1 MKATHTIP
9 PKEFAARRRTLM
21 QQMAGGIAIVPT
33 NPHHARNRDT
43 EFPFRPDSDFQ
54 YLTGFAEPEA
64 VAVLIPGRPQGE
76 YVLFCRERDPAKE
89 TWTGRRAGLEGAK
102 ASFGADDAFPITDL
116 DDIMPGLLENRAKV
130 FYSLGAHGEF
140 DQRVLGWVNSLRGK
154 VRAGIHV
161 PSEFVD
167 LGHLL
172 HDLRLFKSA
181 AEMKVMRRAAD
192 ISAEAHC
199 RAMRVCRP
207 GMWEYEIEAELRHEF
222 IRHGARL
229 PAYEPIV
236 GGGANGCILHYVD
249 NNARLNDGDLLLIDA
264 GCELECYAA
273 DITRT
278 FPVGGRFTPQ
288 QRALYEIVLDA
299 QHAAIDKVRPG
310 NHWNEPHE
318 AAVEVLTAGL
328 LRLGILKGELKQLI
342 DEGAYRP
349 FYMHRTG
356 HWLGMDVHDVGEY
369 KLGDAWRVF
378 EPGMVTTVEPGL
390 YIAAGTPGV
399 DKQWWDIG
407 IRIEDNVL
415 VTRRGHEITTGGVP
429 KSVADVEALMAGA

>member
-1 MKATHTIP
+1 MS
-9 PKEFAARRRTLM
+9 PKEFAGRRRALM
-21 QQMAGGIAIVPT
+21 QQMDGGIAIVPT
-33 NPHHARNRDT
+33 NPHHLRNRDT

-76 YVLFCRERDPAKE
+76 YILFCRERDPAKE
-89 TWTGRRAGLEGAK
+89 TWTGRRAGPEGARDH
-102 ASFGADDAFPITDL
+102 FGADDAFPIADL
-116 DDIMPGLLENRAKV
+116 DDIMPGLLENRGKV

-140 DQRVLGWVNSLRGK
+140 DQRVLGWVNSLRAK

-181 AEMKVMRRAAD
+181 AEMKVMRRAAQ
-192 ISAEAHC
+192 ISAAAHC

-207 GMWEYEIEAELRHEF
+207 GMWEYQIEAELRHEF

-236 GGGANGCILHYVD
+236 GGGANGCILHYVE

-264 GCELECYAA
+264 GCELDCYAA

-278 FPVGGRFTPQ
+278 FPVNGRFSLQ
-288 QRALYEIVLDA
+288 QKALYEIVLDA

-328 LRLGILKGELKQLI
+328 LRLGILRGELRQLI
-342 DEGAYRP
+342 EEGAYRP
-349 FYMHRTG
+349 MYMHRTG

-390 YIAAGTPGV
+390 YIPAGMPGV
-399 DKQWWDIG
+399 ARKWWNIG

-429 KSVADVEALMAGA
+429 KAVADIEALMAGA